1 MMEEKL
7 EKATAELVV
16 QNFDLEMNQSI
27 PVRDQLAE
35 RIGYLLEN
43 NPILLKS
50 IFYRIDLNESLL
62 GMALVSMEGENLYRE
77 LADQVLERM
86 RKKAEWR
93 VKFSQR
99 DSNLSDGK
107 SDN

>member
-1 MMEEKL
+1 MSKDL
-7 EKATAELVV
+7 NQIATELAAKDFNLELVPSTEAREV
-16 QNFDLEMNQSI
+16 
-27 PVRDQLAE
+27 LAD
-35 RIGYLLEN
+35 RIAWLLEN

-62 GMALVSMEGENLYRE
+62 GMALVSMEGRALYLE

-93 VKFSQR
+93 LKTSQR
-99 DSNLSDGK
+99 NLD
-107 SDN
+107 